1 MTKDLIVE
9 DFEILSNC
17 SVDKLLKLKHVS
29 QDYVR
34 ETEQEFIKA
43 KDRLNEINQEL
54 THRGWGKKQLKVS
67 QKRNNLNQNNNI
79 NVFSKIR
86 LDIVLKRSQ
95 TD

>member
-9 DFEILSNC
+9 DFGVLSNC

-54 THRGWGKKQLKVS
+54 TNRGWGERNSRRLVLS
-67 QKRNNLNQNNNI
+67 RRNN
-79 NVFSKIR
+79 
-86 LDIVLKRSQ
+86 
-95 TD
+95 